1 MHYSRITAS
10 PSKTYSAAS
19 AVLLN
24 ELLKGT
30 ISIIIALRNIDRTMS
45 AITPHPLSSEKETH
59 LRSPISRQSILS
71 ARFSIV
77 HPTRL
82 RALRQALFSRDCI
95 QLSIPAILYVIQ
107 NNLQYTAASNLDV
120 ATFQVTYQMK
130 ILTTA
135 AFSVI
140 MLRRRLSKTKWL
152 ALLLLAIGVGIVQ
165 IQSSSAPAHNAI
177 TSDSSSSSTAI
188 LTAIHTMSPLKG
200 FLAVT
205 AACMTSGLAGVYF
218 ELLIKPTSATSSN
231 SATVPPKPQPD
242 LWIRNTQ
249 LSLFSLIPAILPIL
263 FNGSSDG
270 LGPIGRLMAAFANFN
285 GWAIG
290 TVLTQTFGGLVTAIV
305 IRYSD
310 NIM

>member
-10 PSKTYSAAS
+10 PNKTYSAAS

-24 ELLKGT
+24 ELLKGS
-30 ISIIIALRNIDRTMS
+30 ISIIIALRNIDKTMS
-45 AITPHPLSSEKETH
+45 APSSHPLTSEKDASH
-59 LRSPISRQSILS
+59 PHSLRAPTTRQSVLAS
-71 ARFSIV
+71 RFSLLY
-77 HPTRL
+77 PSRL
-82 RALRQALFSRDCI
+82 RALRDALFSRDCI

-135 AFSVI
+135 AFSVV
-140 MLRRRLSKTKWL
+140 MLRRRLSRIKWL
-152 ALLLLAIGVGIVQ
+152 ALFLLAIGVGIVQ
-165 IQSSSAPAHNAI
+165 IQSSSAPSASH
-177 TSDSSSSSTAI
+177 SDASEVLST
-188 LTAIHTMSPLKG
+188 IHTMSPLKG

-218 ELLIKPTSATSSN
+218 ELLLKPSSPSTTSTSGSGN
-231 SATVPPKPQPD
+231 AQPD

-263 FNGSSDG
+263 FNGTSDG

-290 TVLTQTFGGLVTAIV
+290 TVLTQTFGGLITAIV